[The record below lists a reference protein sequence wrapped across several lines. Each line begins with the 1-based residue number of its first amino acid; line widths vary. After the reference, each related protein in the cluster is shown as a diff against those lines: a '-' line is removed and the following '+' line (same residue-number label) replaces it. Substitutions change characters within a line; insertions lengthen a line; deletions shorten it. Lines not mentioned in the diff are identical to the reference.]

1 MTNFTDGLFN
11 LNSLSNRIGNF
22 LSVHRRSVFKHS
34 FFLSFAAMKN
44 AISLF
49 FKGLAIG
56 AANVIPGV
64 SGGTIAL
71 ITGIYDKLINSIKSV
86 DATAIKLFFKGKFKE
101 FWSHINGTFLLLIFL
116 GVGVSIVSLAKIF
129 KWMLENENPSYEIW
143 LYAFFFGLILVSI
156 ISVGRTITA
165 WNIGTILSLVIG
177 LALALFMTFLKP
189 GIENDAIY
197 YLMICGAIAMCSM
210 ILPGLSGSFVLIIMG
225 NYKLIMVDAV
235 SDFDTKIII
244 PVGIGAVLGLLAFS
258 RILAWVFK
266 NFRDQTIALMTGFI
280 IGSLAIIW
288 PWKDKTFLK
297 NDSGEFIIKKG
308 EKILSG
314 YTNWHLPD
322 FTTTETLVGIALIVG
337 GGIAIWA
344 MEKFAS
350 GQPEEQ
356 EA

>member
-1 MTNFTDGLFN
+1 
-11 LNSLSNRIGNF
+11 
-22 LSVHRRSVFKHS
+22 
-34 FFLSFAAMKN
+34 MKN
-44 AISLF
+44 AITLF

-71 ITGIYDKLINSIKSV
+71 ITGIYDQLINSIKSV
-86 DATAIKLFFKGKFKE
+86 DATAIKLFFQGKFKE
-101 FWSHINGTFLLLIFL
+101 FWEHINGTFLTMIFL
-116 GVGVSIVSLAKIF
+116 GVGVSIISLAKFF
-129 KWMLENENPSYEIW
+129 KWLLENDNPSYEVW

-156 ISVGRTITA
+156 ISVGRTIAA
-165 WNIGTILSLVIG
+165 WNIGTIAAIVIG
-177 LALALFMTFLKP
+177 LALALFITFLKP
-189 GIENDAIY
+189 GIENETIY

-225 NYKLIMVDAV
+225 NYKLIMVDAI
-235 SDFDTKIII
+235 SDFNTKIII
-244 PVGIGAVLGLLAFS
+244 PVGIGAVLGLLVFS
-258 RILAWVFK
+258 RVLSWVFK
-266 NFRDQTIALMTGFI
+266 NYKDQTISLMTGFI

-288 PWKDKTFLK
+288 PWKDKTFLQ
-297 NDSGEFIIKKG
+297 NDAGEFIMKKG

-322 FTTTETLVGIALIVG
+322 FTLTETWVAMVLIIG

-350 GQPEEQ
+350 DQ
-356 EA
+356 A